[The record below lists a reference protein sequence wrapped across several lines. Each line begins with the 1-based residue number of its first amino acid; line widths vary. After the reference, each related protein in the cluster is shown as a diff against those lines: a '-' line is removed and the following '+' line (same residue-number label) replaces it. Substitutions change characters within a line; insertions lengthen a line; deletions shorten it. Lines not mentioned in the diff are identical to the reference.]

1 MSKKENTGYWVSLQ
15 YRCFFYPLS
24 NVTRFRGYL
33 KSNPGLVLFS
43 DWPCVCVRVCA
54 CMHFFLHLMRTYY
67 DEYNYNI

>member
-1 MSKKENTGYWVSLQ
+1 MSKKENTVYWVSLQ

-54 CMHFFLHLMRTYY
+54 CVCVHAFFSSFNEDIL
-67 DEYNYNI
+67 